1 MSAATTRAAPTIG
14 VVTNP
19 NSRKNRGQRGLAA
32 RLQAIL
38 GERGLVRETRSTA
51 DLGPVL
57 DEFRAEG
64 VRTWV
69 ADGGDGSLHW
79 LLNAAAER
87 FGGVEALPEV
97 VPRAVPTNGGT
108 IDFVAHHVG
117 LRGRGEAIL
126 RRLVDHEVA
135 GNTPALVEVPTLLLQ
150 GTTLEGERV
159 LRLGFAAA
167 LAGVGAGFF
176 AKYYA
181 VPCGGGPRAIV
192 EVIARGMGSFALGA
206 PGLRRLSPARWVA
219 YGDALRGRVR
229 GEVEIDGETLPFT
242 DLTALNVGAFPI
254 DLGGVV
260 KVFGQARGG
269 QLEVIAGEVSDLRMV
284 LSLPRLFRGK
294 PLAAEGLVDRPARR
308 LRARAT
314 GEQVFRP
321 VMDGEFLPPLRELE
335 LTPGPAVAIPRLDV
349 R

>member
-1 MSAATTRAAPTIG
+1 MITSRAAPTIG

-19 NSRKNRGQRGLAA
+19 NSRKNRGQEGLAA
-32 RLQAIL
+32 RLQEIL
-38 GERGLVRETRSTA
+38 GERGLVRETRSPEE
-51 DLGPVL
+51 LGPVL

-79 LLNAAAER
+79 LLNTAAAR
-87 FGGVEALPEV
+87 FGGPEALPTLV
-97 VPRAVPTNGGT
+97 SRAVPTNGGT

-126 RRLVDHEVA
+126 RHLVALETRGEAPPLVGVPTVVLRGRTVA
-135 GNTPALVEVPTLLLQ
+135 GQEVT
-150 GTTLEGERV
+150 
-159 LRLGFAAA
+159 RLGFAAA
-167 LAGVGAGFF
+167 VAGVGAGFF

-192 EVIARGMGSFALGA
+192 EVIARGIASFAVGA
-206 PGLRRLSPARWVA
+206 PGLRRVVPARWVA
-219 YGDALRGRVR
+219 YGEELRGRVQ
-229 GEVEIDGETLPFT
+229 GEVELDGERLPFRE
-242 DLTALNVGAFPI
+242 LTALNVGAFPI

-260 KVFGQARGG
+260 KVFQQARGG
-269 QLEVIAGEVSDLRMV
+269 QLGVIAGEISDLGMV

-294 PLAAEGLVDRPARR
+294 PLGARGLVDRPARR
-308 LRARAT
+308 VRAWAEPA
-314 GEQVFRP
+314 GPFRP
-321 VMDGEFLPPLRELE
+321 VMDGEFLPPLVELE
-335 LTPGPAVAIPRLDV
+335 LSPGPSVAVPRFDA